1 MLGVVEEVIRT
12 TTAEAVLGWL
22 SFRPMS
28 GYEIRGYVDEATG
41 NFWKESFGQIYPTLK
56 RLREEGLVELVEMG
70 HGTVRRE
77 AGRPDSK
84 TYRITAAGKERLGRW
99 LETPSREQVPRN
111 ELLLKIFFCP
121 PEKVEVVRE
130 QVRGFRGAQERDL
143 ARYDG
148 MEAEM
153 RRVRGQ
159 DSRMPLWLMTLRY
172 GQAETQALLAWADEA
187 LRMCDAMEAGRPV

>member
-1 MLGVVEEVIRT
+1 MSDVAEEVIRT

-22 SFRPMS
+22 SIRPMS

-56 RLREEGLVELVEMG
+56 RLREEGLLELVEIG
-70 HGTVRRE
+70 EETARRE

-84 TYRITAAGKERLGRW
+84 TYRITAAGRARLDQW

-130 QVRGFRGAQERDL
+130 HVRGFRVAQERYL

-148 MEAEM
+148 IEAEM
-153 RRVRGQ
+153 RRVRGH
-159 DSRMPLWLMTLRY
+159 DPRMPLWLMTLRY
-172 GQAETQALLAWADEA
+172 GQAETQALIEWTDEA
-187 LRMCDAMEAGRPV
+187 LWMCDAMEAGRPV